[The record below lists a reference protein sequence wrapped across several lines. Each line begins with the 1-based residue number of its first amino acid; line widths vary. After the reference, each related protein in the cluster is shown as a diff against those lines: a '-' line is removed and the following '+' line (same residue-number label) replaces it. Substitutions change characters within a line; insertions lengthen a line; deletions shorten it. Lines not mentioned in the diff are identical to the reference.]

1 VDNNKLQVIDFSF
14 IINGGPISVELVAKI
29 AFNIPTKNVNHIEIN
44 F

>member
-1 VDNNKLQVIDFSF
+1 VNNNKLQVIDFTF

-29 AFNIPTKNVNHIEIN
+29 AFNIPTKNVNRIEIS